1 MADVYDDAQGQSK
14 DPEETVDDLLNDLL
28 DGALPDALDQ
38 LLYRGLDAPEP
49 SAFERFAAEQLEA
62 AGAERI
68 RAIAAAHELTSRRLT
83 STGLFWMVYEAD
95 ELSAEELDVL
105 QAVDGA
111 LNRLALAARTMTGE
125 DGSSRLLSATSDEA
139 CALVGEQLL
148 WAVANVLGD
157 KLAACESQN
166 PLLSVAE
173 AHAARGGEWDV
184 RTRFA
189 ANAETLSLPFSLDYR
204 FDCDARAGVVEVDA
218 SVPAASAFTCAPE
231 ADRPREQAGYAL
243 RLAAC
248 MASVAFGAGV
258 GVVRAVVHVRE
269 RTSSGTPLCSL
280 EFSRRAFK
288 MRVVP
293 RAEAGDLQGRCLSP
307 ERLLKLLAP
316 RFSHVEFGEAG
327 GLRPVDPINAGL
339 PIRTMTFSGSTEPL
353 PPALAQMLG
362 AQTLG
367 ELDIFDRSDDALA
380 ERFAEVAARADADDP
395 TAVAEL
401 ADIVGTIETVEALE
415 ADDRTPLYCTSMVGR
430 VQVSARSPEVRF
442 RKVPDSSFD
451 ARHVLC
457 RLYRERGNREDA
469 LRLGK
474 ACVELAPTAFIAHHS
489 LAAVYM
495 DAERWSEAVPV
506 LCDALRSAAT
516 PSEVSV
522 GYYRLAFALW
532 NSGDPTLGLACYAMV
547 HPMSPFGAAAAEEV
561 AELMQ
566 HEHIAHA
573 PTYEE
578 AQAALRAAGIPIAP
592 VDELAET
599 VAKAAVELVDARMF
613 APAVS
618 LVMYLSTLRL
628 GPNSNDVL
636 AAVSRSLRP

>member
-1 MADVYDDAQGQSK
+1 MANVHEDAQGQSR

-62 AGAERI
+62 AGAERV
-68 RAIAAAHELTSRRLT
+68 RAIAAAHDLTLRRLT
-83 STGLFWMVYEAD
+83 STDLFWMVYEAD
-95 ELSAEELDVL
+95 ELSAEELDTL

-111 LNRLALAARTMTGE
+111 LNRLALAARTMTEE
-125 DGSSRLLSATSDEA
+125 DGSSQLLSDTSDEA
-139 CALVGEQLL
+139 CALVAEQLL
-148 WAVANVLGD
+148 WRVADVVGD
-157 KLAACESQN
+157 KLSACESQN

-189 ANAETLSLPFSLDYR
+189 ASAEVLALPFSLDYR

-218 SVPAASAFTCAPE
+218 SVPAACAFTCVPE

-248 MASVAFGAGV
+248 MAGVAFGSGV
-258 GVVRAVVHVRE
+258 GVVRAVVHIEE
-269 RTSSGTPLCSL
+269 RRSSGVPLCSL
-280 EFSRRAFK
+280 EFSRRSFK

-293 RAEAGDLQGRCLSP
+293 RAEAGDLAGRCLSP

-316 RFSHVEFGEAG
+316 RFAHVEFGEDG
-327 GLRPVDPINAGL
+327 GLRPVEPICAGL
-339 PIRTMTFSGSTEPL
+339 PIRIMTFSGSTEPL
-353 PPALAQMLG
+353 PAALQEMLG
-362 AQTLG
+362 ATTLG
-367 ELDIFDRSDDALA
+367 ELDIFDSDDDALA
-380 ERFAEVAARADADDP
+380 ERFSEVFARADADEP
-395 TAVAEL
+395 AAVAEL

-415 ADDRTPLYCTSMVGR
+415 ADDRVPLYCTSMVGR
-430 VQVSARSPEVRF
+430 VMASARTPEVRF
-442 RKVPDSSFD
+442 RKVPDTSFD
-451 ARHVLC
+451 ARHALC
-457 RLYRERGNREDA
+457 RLYRERGNGEDA
-469 LRLGK
+469 LRLGR
-474 ACVELAPTAFIAHHS
+474 ACVELAPTTFIAHHS

-495 DAERWSEAVPV
+495 DAERWSDAVPV
-506 LCDALRSAAT
+506 LCDALRAAAT
-516 PSEVSV
+516 PNEISV

-532 NSGDPTLGLACYAMV
+532 NAGDPTLGLACYALV
-547 HPMSPFGAAAAEEV
+547 HPMSPFGAPAAEEV
-561 AELMQ
+561 SELMQ
-566 HEHIAHA
+566 REHIAHA

-578 AQAALRAAGIPIAP
+578 AQAALRAAGIPLAP

-599 VAKAAVELVDARMF
+599 VAKVAVALVDARMF
-613 APAVS
+613 APAIG

-628 GPNSNDVL
+628 GSNSNDVL
-636 AAVSRSLRP
+636 VAVSRSMRP